1 MDLKVLLSHTDL
13 ARSMRSC
20 AYKSRGA
27 PELSEQGL
35 SKGKDTSLVPPVD
48 VAVMAVASLT
58 G

>member
-27 PELSEQGL
+27 PELSEQGV
-35 SKGKDTSLVPPVD
+35 SKDKDHKFGTSC
-48 VAVMAVASLT
+48 
-58 G
+58 